1 MTTASNGSQ
10 RIAVV
15 IPAYREAKHIDQ
27 VVRQIRQFIDTVV
40 VVDDCSPDET
50 SSIAKAAG
58 AIVIRHEVN
67 RGKGA
72 ALKTA
77 FIKLKE
83 MGFTHGVTLDGD
95 GQHDAEQLPAFVAAL
110 QEPEVM
116 LVIGNRFAN
125 ARGMPFVR
133 RTVNTLMSWLIS
145 RICRCAIPDSQ
156 CGYRGVAVANTA
168 VLAAQSDHY
177 DYETEVLILTARA
190 KGLIRSVPVRTI
202 YRGETSKIRPIRDTV
217 RFFKLLW
224 RI

>member
-1 MTTASNGSQ
+1 MAMSSNGSQ

-15 IPAYREAKHIDQ
+15 IPAYREAKDIDQ
-27 VVRQIRQFIDTVV
+27 VVRQVRQYIDAVI

-50 SSIAKAAG
+50 SSVAKTAG
-58 AIVIRHEVN
+58 AIVVRHDVN
-67 RGKGA
+67 CGKGA

-77 FIKLKE
+77 FVKLKE
-83 MGFTHGVTLDGD
+83 MGYTHGITLDGD
-95 GQHDAEQLPAFVAAL
+95 GQHDPEQLPAFIVAL
-110 QEPEVM
+110 QEPGVM
-116 LVIGNRFAN
+116 LVLGNRFAN
-125 ARGMPFVR
+125 PRGMPLVR
-133 RTVNTLMSWLIS
+133 RMVNASMSWLIS

-156 CGYRGVAVANTA
+156 CGYRGIAVANDS
-168 VLAAQSDHY
+168 VLAAQSNHY

-217 RFFKLLW
+217 RFFKLLY

>member
-1 MTTASNGSQ
+1 MSSNGSQ

-27 VVRQIRQFIDTVV
+27 VVRQVRQYVDTVI

-50 SSIAKAAG
+50 SSVAKTAG
-58 AIVIRHEVN
+58 AIVVRHDIN

-77 FIKLKE
+77 FVKLKE
-83 MGFTHGVTLDGD
+83 MGYTHGITLDGD
-95 GQHDAEQLPAFVAAL
+95 GQHDPEQLPAFIVAL
-110 QEPEVM
+110 QEPGVM
-116 LVIGNRFAN
+116 LVLGNRFAN
-125 ARGMPFVR
+125 ARGMPLVR
-133 RTVNTLMSWLIS
+133 RMVNASMSWLIS

-156 CGYRGVAVANTA
+156 CGYRGVAVANDA
-168 VLAAQSDHY
+168 VLAAQSNHY

-224 RI
+224 RL